1 MKISFKWIK
10 EHISLTPIIGKEGG
24 SIIDKF
30 KSGMIKFKFKF

>member
-10 EHISLTPIIGKEGG
+10 EHISLAPIIGKEKS

-30 KSGMIKFKFKF
+30 KGGMIKFKFKL